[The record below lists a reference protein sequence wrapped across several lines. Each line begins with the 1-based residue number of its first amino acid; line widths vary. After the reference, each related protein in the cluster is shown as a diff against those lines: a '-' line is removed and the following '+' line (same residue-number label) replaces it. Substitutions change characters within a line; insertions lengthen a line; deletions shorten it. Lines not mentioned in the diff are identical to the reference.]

1 MILKI
6 ILCILFIIL
15 LLFAIYNIV
24 AYNVSKKIMFKGGEV
39 KIGNN
44 TFDKRNYVDFQCSV
58 IKWLETYNQFC
69 IYNFENVEFQTNDG
83 LLMMC
88 GSNERNNEETADI
101 RASSISSIFTYGIP
115 GHIARKIMN
124 YELMYMAK
132 EDYKFEIKTFED
144 ITAMM
149 NNLQKDTIICE
160 YGVPTEHRFIDYFDM
175 MYVYYLALLYYCD
188 HKQMNIHGKFTI
200 TRDKE
205 DNLTFKRE
213 LQNDIIKINVKNK
226 RITPNSINELK
237 KIKDI
242 KLFDIP
248 NDVPTGEGIDH
259 VSENCQVVHPSCK
272 YNVRNARLAK

>member
-15 LLFAIYNIV
+15 LLFAIYNII

-44 TFDKRNYVDFQCSV
+44 TFDKRNYVDFQCSI

-69 IYNFENVEFQTNDG
+69 IYDFGNVDFQTNEG

-88 GSNERNNEETADI
+88 GPNKRNNGTTLNI
-101 RASSISSIFTYGIP
+101 RTSCIKFIFNYRIP
-115 GHIARKIMN
+115 EHIACKIMN
-124 YELMYMAK
+124 YELIYMAK
-132 EDYKFEIKTFED
+132 ENQEIKTFED
-144 ITAMM
+144 ITTMM
-149 NNLQKDTIICE
+149 NDLQKDTIICE
-160 YGVPTEHRFIDYFDM
+160 YGIPTEHRFIDYFDM
-175 MYVYYLALLYYCD
+175 MYVYYLALLYYCN
-188 HKQMNIHGKFTI
+188 HKQMDICGKFTI
-200 TRDKE
+200 TRDEK

-213 LQNDIIKINVKNK
+213 LQNDMIKIKVGKNK
-226 RITPNSINELK
+226 RITSNSINELK

-242 KLFDIP
+242 NLFDIP
-248 NDVPTGEGIDH
+248 NVMPTGEGIDY

>member
-24 AYNVSKKIMFKGGEV
+24 TYNVSKKIMFKGGEV

-44 TFDKRNYVDFQCSV
+44 TFDKRNYVDFQCSI

-69 IYNFENVEFQTNDG
+69 IYNFENVEFQTNEG
-83 LLMMC
+83 LLMMYD
-88 GSNERNNEETADI
+88 SNERNNEETVDI
-101 RASSISSIFTYGIP
+101 RTASISSIFTYGIP
-115 GHIARKIMN
+115 GHIACKIMN
-124 YELMYMAK
+124 YELIYMAK
-132 EDYKFEIKTFED
+132 ENHEIKTFKD
-144 ITAMM
+144 ITTMM
-149 NNLQKDTIICE
+149 NDLQKDTIIYE

-175 MYVYYLALLYYCD
+175 MYVYYLALLYYYN
-188 HKQMNIHGKFTI
+188 HNQMNIHGKFAI
-200 TRDKE
+200 TRDEK

-213 LQNDIIKINVKNK
+213 LQNDMIEINVGKNK

-242 KLFDIP
+242 NLFDIP
-248 NDVPTGEGIDH
+248 NVMPTGEGIDY
-259 VSENCQVVHPSCK
+259 VAENCQAVHPSCK
-272 YNVRNARLAK
+272 YNVRNA